1 MTPARFQTI
10 EEIFLAALEQEP
22 DQVNAFLN
30 TACEGDAVLRREV
43 EALLASD
50 QRAGPFIEKS
60 TVRLASKI
68 IQNQQADLLI
78 GQTFGHYKIN
88 KSIGTG
94 GMGEVYLAADVT
106 AGRKAALK
114 LLPLRFTGDTERLNR
129 FQQEAHAVVALNHP
143 NILTVY
149 EIGEDHSTHYI
160 ASELIE
166 GETLRQRLLSGQMEV
181 SEAVDVA
188 IQVASALLAAHEAEI
203 VHRDIKPE
211 NIMLRPDGYVKV
223 LDFGIA
229 KLAESAFS
237 EATVDRQGPMTLIG
251 TILGSVL
258 GTVRYMSPEQACGEH
273 VDQSTDI
280 WSLGVVL
287 YEMVTGH
294 TPFNGDTPQDI
305 MSSILEKEPKPL
317 TRYIA
322 RAPAELQQI
331 ISRTLRKDRGQ
342 RYGSAHELL
351 QALKD
356 LRRKLEAELER
367 AAAPLWLRWARS
379 PAALLL
385 VLTIAAL
392 ALALPF
398 YRHRN
403 PTTSLPPDKSIAV
416 LPLENLSDEK
426 ENAFLADGIQDELL
440 SDLSKVADLKV
451 ISRTSVMQYKSGIK
465 RNLKEIAQQLGVS
478 NVVEGSVGRVGN
490 RVRVSVQLIDAHSDT
505 HLWAEHYDRDV
516 GDVFAIQ
523 SEIAYQIADQLH
535 TKISLAEKSAIDR
548 APTADIG
555 AFDLY
560 TRARNIFL
568 AATNSNSGK
577 EDLLEAADLLNQ
589 ALARDSSY
597 FEAYCQLAGIH
608 DLLYILAHDHSPRR
622 LALAEAAVERALL
635 LRPNAGE
642 AHLARATH
650 LYSGY
655 LNYDE
660 ALAELEVARK
670 SLPNDCRVF
679 ALVGLIQNRRG
690 KFEEALAELEHATEL
705 DPRNVYRLQQVAT
718 SYWALGRYSEARKVN
733 DRALAI
739 EPNNVQL
746 RMFRANLDLAWKA
759 DTRAVHQVIE
769 SLWDNN
775 PRAIHQIAD
784 SWVLCALADR
794 DPTTAKAALIAAGEN
809 TPLNDNAVHFSRAF
823 VEGWIARLEKD
834 EPKARVAFESA
845 RSEQEKIVE
854 AQPDYAPPL
863 CVLGVIDAALG
874 RKQEALSECRRA
886 VQLLPVEKDA
896 SNGPLMIEW
905 FAISAAWVGEK
916 DLAFEQLAAIRYSGS
931 PVYGQLKLLP
941 FWDPLR
947 GDPRF
952 EKIVASLA
960 PK

>member
-1 MTPARFQTI
+1 M
-10 EEIFLAALEQEP
+10 
-22 DQVNAFLN
+22 
-30 TACEGDAVLRREV
+30 LRR
-43 EALLASD
+43 A
-50 QRAGPFIEKS
+50 RA
-60 TVRLASKI
+60 T
-68 IQNQQADLLI
+68 AD
-78 GQTFGHYKIN
+78 G
-88 KSIGTG
+88 
-94 GMGEVYLAADVT
+94 
-106 AGRKAALK
+106 
-114 LLPLRFTGDTERLNR
+114 
-129 FQQEAHAVVALNHP
+129 
-143 NILTVY
+143 
-149 EIGEDHSTHYI
+149 
-160 ASELIE
+160 
-166 GETLRQRLLSGQMEV
+166 
-181 SEAVDVA
+181 
-188 IQVASALLAAHEAEI
+188 
-203 VHRDIKPE
+203 
-211 NIMLRPDGYVKV
+211 
-223 LDFGIA
+223 
-229 KLAESAFS
+229 AES
-237 EATVDRQGPMTLIG
+237 VTLAQ
-251 TILGSVL
+251 TNLGSIL
-258 GTVRYMSPEQACGEH
+258 GTVRYMSPEQARGAPA
-273 VDQSTDI
+273 DKRTDI

-294 TPFNGDTPQDI
+294 EPFTGDTPKRGHDFD
-305 MSSILEKEPKPL
+305 SKEPPPL
-317 TRYIA
+317 TSHIKQT
-322 RAPAELQQI
+322 PAELRQI
-331 ISRTLRKDRGQ
+331 IGKALRKDRTE
-342 RYGSAHELL
+342 RYQSVSEML
-351 QALKD
+351 QALKN
-356 LRRKLEAELER
+356 LRHKLELK
-367 AAAPLWLRWARS
+367 AAPLWLRWTRS
-379 PAALLL
+379 PIAL
-385 VLTIAAL
+385 VLVVLASAL
-392 ALALPF
+392 ALTLPF

-403 PTTSLPPDKSIAV
+403 VATSLPPEKSIAV
-416 LPLENLSDEK
+416 LPLENLSVEN
-426 ENAFLADGIQDELL
+426 ENAFFADGIQDELL
-440 SDLSKVADLKV
+440 SDLSKIADLKV
-451 ISRTSVMQYKSGIK
+451 ISRTSVMQYKSGTK

-478 NVVEGSVGRVGN
+478 NVVEGSVGRVGSK
-490 RVRVSVQLIDAHSDT
+490 VRVSVQLIDARTDT
-505 HLWAEHYDRDV
+505 HLWAEHYDRDAT
-516 GDVFAIQ
+516 DVFAIET
-523 SEIAYQIADQLH
+523 EIAQQIADQLRS
-535 TKISLAEKSAIDR
+535 KISLAEKSAIER
-548 APTADIG
+548 APTSDIG

-560 TRARNIFL
+560 SRARNIFL

-655 LNYDE
+655 LNYDA

-679 ALVGLIQNRRG
+679 ELVGLIQNRRG
-690 KFEEALAELEHATEL
+690 KFEEALAELEHAMEL
-705 DPRNVYRLQQVAT
+705 DPRNVYRLEQVAA
-718 SYWALGRYSEARKVN
+718 SYWSLRRYSEARKVN
-733 DRALAI
+733 DRELAI

-746 RMFRANLDLAWKA
+746 RMFRANLDLDWKA

-769 SLWDNN
+769 SLRDNN
-775 PRAIHQIAD
+775 PRALHEIAD
-784 SWVLCALADR
+784 SWVSCALADR

-809 TPLNDNAVHFSRAF
+809 TPLNDNAVHFSRSF

-916 DLAFEQLAAIRYSGS
+916 DLAFEQLAAIRYPGS

-952 EKIVASLA
+952 EKIVNSLA